1 MVEAIKSPKVKGK
14 TITNYNF
21 SSFQK
26 FRFFWWLKSSDINAL
41 SFLPQK
47 NALRIHTHWA
57 VSFPLTYAS
66 PYPFH
71 FVWGQQKHFCI
82 SMEPQDQL
90 CRELEAARLELRL
103 LRFENEDLK
112 KKVADLEMNI
122 GDKGRVHQ
130 CEVFILNRVCRTG
143 SKNPVLLHGL
153 ISL

>member
-1 MVEAIKSPKVKGK
+1 
-14 TITNYNF
+14 
-21 SSFQK
+21 
-26 FRFFWWLKSSDINAL
+26 
-41 SFLPQK
+41 
-47 NALRIHTHWA
+47 
-57 VSFPLTYAS
+57 
-66 PYPFH
+66 
-71 FVWGQQKHFCI
+71 
-82 SMEPQDQL
+82 MEPQDQL